1 MKGGKTKTGFLAG
14 ILLLLLIAVPAMA
27 EQKEANLMN
36 VSQTFNIEAD
46 VLEDALDNYSEV
58 TGIKTV
64 YLNELVEG
72 KKSPGVQGI
81 YSSED
86 AVKKILKGTS
96 LTYEVTAENTVV
108 LKEAKMVVAQR
119 EVAEEKEGIKGPVE
133 IEQMVVT
140 ASRTEAN
147 LSAVPASVE
156 VVTEEEIKARSANR
170 IRDILKLSTGV
181 NLQQKEPFIRG
192 FKGEH
197 SIVMIDGKRIAG
209 EVDYS
214 FELDRITTENIERIE
229 IVRGPMGAVYGSDAL
244 GGVINIITK
253 RPRKFSFKSQ
263 AQYGQFDNDGQNGDL
278 SFNLMSGG
286 DEMGPWGVSLSG
298 QIFDAKPYI
307 QENGDTPRP
316 DRNLKTGALKLTYDF
331 TKDTVLTFDA
341 SIMNEEEESIIT
353 STMGPSQIQNKIYD
367 DNDRYDLSLGL
378 SHRQQGI
385 GAFFRIYTSI
395 YDKYSETRYN
405 KDAMFM
411 GKQVKN
417 GELSDF
423 GEVDRWT
430 RIAEGRISKVF
441 FDDHFLTFGGEYRY
455 EYFKGP
461 WLDTGEG
468 TYQVTKEGMT
478 KNGSE
483 AKIKYYA
490 GYLQDEWQI
499 TDRFLIVPALR
510 YDCSDELENQLSPKI
525 GATFSLRPNFR
536 IKANYGQGFKNP
548 TPAELYLNAYRFGKR
563 IIGDP
568 DIESEKS
575 KSYEAAIEGEL
586 GRLSYRTAYFY
597 NDVKDLITK
606 VMVEPNVFQYTNIDK
621 AKIQGIELEAGFDLM
636 ENLSIKGSYVYLD
649 AKDKKTGKRLE
660 ARPRNRAILNTSYSS
675 KDHGFRAD
683 FWLEYTGSYLI
694 EPEKEESYTLCHLG
708 LAKDLTK
715 NLEIYVNVDNIFDKK
730 VEDLEIPIIGINY
743 FGGIRVRF

>member
-1 MKGGKTKTGFLAG
+1 MRQLRMTMHLFIFTIALVFLAQVQSM
-14 ILLLLLIAVPAMA
+14 AA
-27 EQKEANLMN
+27 EQMDKTQLIYDIKAQSLKSALESYQKTSGINL
-36 VSQTFNIEAD
+36 A
-46 VLEDALDNYSEV
+46 YSDD
-58 TGIKTV
+58 
-64 YLNELVEG
+64 LVEG
-72 KKSPGVQGI
+72 KISNGVSGQKT
-81 YSSED
+81 S
-86 AVKKILKGTS
+86 VKALTKILKGTG
-96 LTYEVTAENTVV
+96 LTHMVTNQGTVV
-108 LKEAKMVVAQR
+108 LKENKAVVTQR
-119 EVAEEKEGIKGPVE
+119 EKAEKTSLEPYRLEKT
-133 IEQMVVT
+133 VVT

-147 LSAVPASVE
+147 LSTVPASVE
-156 VVTEEEIKARSANR
+156 VVTEEEIEARSANR

-197 SIVMIDGKRIAG
+197 SIVMIDGKRVAG

-229 IVRGPMGAVYGSDAL
+229 IVRGPMSAVYGSDAL
-244 GGVINIITK
+244 GGIINIITK

-278 SFNLMSGG
+278 SFVLMFGG
-286 DEMGPWGVSLSG
+286 HEMGPWGVSVSG
-298 QIFDAKPYI
+298 QIFDASPYI

-316 DRNLKTGALKLTYDF
+316 DRKLKTGALKLTYDF
-331 TKDTVLTFDA
+331 TKDTAITFDA
-341 SIMNEEEESIIT
+341 RVMDEEEESIIT

-367 DNDRYDLSLGL
+367 ENDRYDLSLGL
-378 SHRQQGI
+378 SHKQQGTD
-385 GAFFRIYTSI
+385 AFFKIYTSV

-405 KDAMFM
+405 KDAMLK
-411 GKQVKN
+411 GKPVKE
-417 GELSDF
+417 GELNDF
-423 GEVDRWT
+423 GKVDRWT
-430 RIAEGRISKVF
+430 RVAEGRISKVF

-455 EYFKGP
+455 EYAKGP
-461 WLDTGEG
+461 RLNTGEG

-478 KNGSE
+478 KTGSE

-490 GYLQDEWQI
+490 VYLQDEWQL

-510 YDCSDELENQLSPKI
+510 YDGSDELENELSPKI
-525 GATFSLRPNFR
+525 GATFCLLPNFR

-548 TPAELYLNAYRFGKR
+548 TPAELYLNAYRFGKH

-568 DIESEKS
+568 DLDSEKS
-575 KSYEAAIEGEL
+575 RSYEAAIEGEL
-586 GRLSYRTAYFY
+586 GRFSYRTAYFY

-606 VMVEPNVFQYTNIDK
+606 VMVEPNVFQFTNINK
-621 AKIQGIELEAGFDLM
+621 AEIQGIELEAKYDLM
-636 ENLSIKGSYVYLD
+636 ENFSIKGSYVYLD
-649 AKDKKTGKRLE
+649 AKDKKTGERLE
-660 ARPRNRAILNTSYSS
+660 ARPRNRAILNTSYSN
-675 KDHGFRAD
+675 KDYGFRAD
-683 FWLEYTGSYLI
+683 FWLEYTGDYLI

-743 FGGIRVRF
+743 FGGIRMRF